1 MVSGICAPVTTLR
14 FDTVITHTHT
24 HTHTQSVAILAQGC
38 IGFERTRGCGF
49 CFAGGLGGR
58 RIISHPQASIFAFVC
73 ANIVAG
79 SHFLP
84 CCITGLS
91 HHLWQYFRGY
101 WSEPCLR
108 FIYYLVV
115 PGQPCHRPH
124 QYWCALLILWYC
136 YELPL
141 VFAAQFYLPALGLVA
156 LCLTSLPPRR
166 AKFRWKNFSGHS
178 G

>member
-1 MVSGICAPVTTLR
+1 MRVLTKVNQNLLKKV
-14 FDTVITHTHT
+14 FE
-24 HTHTQSVAILAQGC
+24 SVAILAQGYL
-38 IGFERTRGCGF
+38 GFERTRGCGF

-58 RIISHPQASIFAFVC
+58 RIISLPQASFFAFVC
-73 ANIVAG
+73 ANFVAG
-79 SHFLP
+79 SHCIAVLLHIVTRRGNISSWVLVGALP
-84 CCITGLS
+84 TII
-91 HHLWQYFRGY
+91 
-101 WSEPCLR
+101 
-108 FIYYLVV
+108 IYYLVV

-166 AKFRWKNFSGHS
+166 EKFRWKNFSGHS